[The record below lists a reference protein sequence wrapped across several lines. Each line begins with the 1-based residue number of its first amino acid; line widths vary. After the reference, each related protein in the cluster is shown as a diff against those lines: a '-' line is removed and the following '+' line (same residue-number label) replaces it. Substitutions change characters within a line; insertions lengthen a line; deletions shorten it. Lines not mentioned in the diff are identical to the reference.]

1 MRVDLAAQVL
11 SESVSKAL
19 RLTGGAEA
27 EETAQLLSNM
37 DKFFDC
43 LNVNN
48 FTSGT
53 RQRKPFQFPYHSGDD
68 FRLKWLEDEFLPYL
82 DRWEESVKTRSGF
95 TPAQKKKMLLSA
107 ETRLGLRMTAKS
119 FVELVRYIFTIPG
132 VKAFLSECLC
142 QDPLEKFFGCQR
154 QRGGDE

>member
-68 FRLKWLEDEFLPYL
+68 FRLK
-82 DRWEESVKTRSGF
+82 
-95 TPAQKKKMLLSA
+95 
-107 ETRLGLRMTAKS
+107 
-119 FVELVRYIFTIPG
+119 VRTCTCIIIVCGNVFY
-132 VKAFLSECLC
+132 VLC
-142 QDPLEKFFGCQR
+142 IVP
-154 QRGGDE
+154 